1 MESEQVQKTKI
12 SDDEVYAGGHDIMPA
27 EGYTSLSIRDDVYKT
42 AEEDAKSEHRSVQNY
57 IKHLIL
63 QERHFKLK
71 YQQLKEE
78 ERLGT
83 C

>member
-1 MESEQVQKTKI
+1 
-12 SDDEVYAGGHDIMPA
+12 MPK
-27 EGYTSLSIRDDVYKT
+27 EGYTSLTLSDEIYT
-42 AEEDAKSEHRSVQNY
+42 MAEDDAKSEHRSVQNY
-57 IKHLIL
+57 VKHLIL

-83 C
+83 R